1 MTRHQTVWNFCACVS
16 DVTWWGNQWW
26 RRAMTAVFSGCT
38 EIDQPSDLYRSS
50 KESEVWFSH
59 LILHSHLA
67 VPAQSSF
74 ARGFCQP
81 RTGLYFV
88 PHFVVHPIFNRSF
101 LSSKNF
107 HFENECESEFFC
119 MTIKISF
126 ITMASHSASALKKR
140 LEATR
145 KWPIFSSH
153 ALLGD
158 L

>member
-1 MTRHQTVWNFCACVS
+1 
-16 DVTWWGNQWW
+16 
-26 RRAMTAVFSGCT
+26 MTAVFSGCT

-50 KESEVWFSH
+50 KESDVWFSH

-101 LSSKNF
+101 LSSKTF
-107 HFENECESEFFC
+107 TLKTSV
-119 MTIKISF
+119 KVSSF
-126 ITMASHSASALKKR
+126 V
-140 LEATR
+140 
-145 KWPIFSSH
+145 
-153 ALLGD
+153 
-158 L
+158 